1 VRTRLV
7 ALLAAITAASLTAG
21 GATAAWAEP
30 DTAKPKPQPK
40 IKVLVLGDSVGQ
52 GLALK
57 GLQADKRIET
67 VNAASVNCTLAP
79 GDLESYKGDVIGS
92 AGLGCPDWRTAWPA
106 LVQQN
111 QPDVVLVVTGGW
123 EIVDRWFANPGVGL
137 PSTIQDPVFAQAIAD
152 THKEAAS
159 LLSASGAKVGFT
171 NMQYID
177 PPEAYP
183 VPPGV
188 NGISEIWWEAY
199 GPDTPPPNYQPP
211 LPGQPFIGSKTKVD
225 ALNKIEADLARQKAI
240 TVFDLNKFADPKG
253 VFTDTLKGKP
263 ARDTDRSHFNDYG
276 YALVTKWLVPQL
288 QKLAKQ
294 K

>member
-1 VRTRLV
+1 MRTRLV
-7 ALLAAITAASLTAG
+7 ALLVAITVAGLAAG
-21 GATAAWAEP
+21 GVTAAGAEP
-30 DTAKPKPQPK
+30 AKPKPQPK

-57 GLQADKRIET
+57 GLQADKRLET
-67 VNAASVNCTLAP
+67 VNAATVNCTLAP
-79 GDLESYKGDVIGS
+79 GDLESYKGDVISS

-123 EIVDRWFANPGVGL
+123 EIVDRWFADPGVGL
-137 PSTIQDPVFAQAIAD
+137 PNTIQDPVFAQAIAD

-159 LLSASGAKVGFT
+159 LLSATGAKVGFT

-188 NGISEIWWEAY
+188 NGISEIWWEPY
-199 GPDTPPPNYQPP
+199 GPDTPPPAYQPP
-211 LPGQPFIGSKTKVD
+211 LPGQPFVSSKTKVD
-225 ALNKIEADLARQKAI
+225 ALNKIEADLARQRAI

-263 ARDTDRSHFNDYG
+263 VRDADRSHFNDYG
-276 YALVTKWLVPQL
+276 YALVTKWLVPQF
-288 QKLAKQ
+288 QKLVKQ
-294 K
+294 KR

>member
-1 VRTRLV
+1 
-7 ALLAAITAASLTAG
+7 
-21 GATAAWAEP
+21 
-30 DTAKPKPQPK
+30 
-40 IKVLVLGDSVGQ
+40 
-52 GLALK
+52 
-57 GLQADKRIET
+57 
-67 VNAASVNCTLAP
+67 VNCTLAP
-79 GDLESYKGDVIGS
+79 GDLESYKGAVIGS

-111 QPDVVLVVTGGW
+111 QPAVVLVVTGGW

-137 PSTIQDPVFAQAIAD
+137 PNTIQDPAFAQAVAD

-159 LLSASGAKVGFT
+159 LLSATGAKVGFT

-199 GPDTPPPNYQPP
+199 GPDAPPPNYQAP
-211 LPGQPFIGSKTKVD
+211 LPGQPFVGSKTKVD
-225 ALNKIEADLARQKAI
+225 ALNKVEADLARQRAI

-263 ARDTDRSHFNDYG
+263 ARDADRSHFNDYG